1 MNAMQKSLNHGA
13 SYDWSIPEAA
23 TLLYLMDHICAPQ
36 DRLRGSHA
44 ALKDTE
50 LFDRFRYARQLSKH
64 FIRDDTR
71 NKLFDKALPFLRQ
84 VIAIL
89 TYLLKF
95 IALILYSKLSTVTK
109 FLFSL

>member
-1 MNAMQKSLNHGA
+1 MQSSSNHGA

-36 DRLRGSHA
+36 DSLSGFHAELR
-44 ALKDTE
+44 DTE
-50 LFDRFRYARQLSKH
+50 LFDTARYAKQLSKH

-84 VIAIL
+84 VIVILL

-95 IALILYSKLSTVTK
+95 IA
-109 FLFSL
+109 